1 MITVGLTGPSGAGK
15 GAVGEILKQH
25 GFVVIDSD
33 EVYHK
38 IISKP
43 GDCVT
48 ELANTFGV
56 DILNEDGSLNRAAL
70 AKIVFEK
77 GNDHKLKALNEITH
91 KYVVREIRGMIVS
104 LRCAMP
110 SACVIDAPL
119 LFEAGLEE
127 DCAFTIA
134 VLANI
139 DTRAKR
145 IAIRDRITHEQ
156 AMTRIS
162 AQKTDD
168 FYISQSDYVIYNDG
182 DYAALHGRVN
192 DILRDRRML

>member
-1 MITVGLTGPSGAGK
+1 MVTIGLTGPSGAGK
-15 GAVGEILKQH
+15 GAVGEILRQH

-56 DILNEDGSLNRAAL
+56 EIICGDGSLNRAAL
-70 AKIVFEK
+70 AKIVFEE
-77 GNDHKLKALNEITH
+77 GNGHKLNALNEITH
-91 KYVVREIRGMIVS
+91 KYVVREIREMIVS

-110 SACVIDAPL
+110 AACVIDAPL
-119 LFEAGLEE
+119 LFEAGLEK

-134 VLANI
+134 VLANKY
-139 DTRAKR
+139 TRAER
-145 IAIRDRITHEQ
+145 IAIRDKITREQ
-156 AMTRIS
+156 ALARIS
-162 AQKTDD
+162 AQKADE
-168 FYISQSDYVIYNDG
+168 FYISQSNYVIYNDG
-182 DYAALHGRVN
+182 DYSSLHCRVN
-192 DILRDRRML
+192 DILNDRRML